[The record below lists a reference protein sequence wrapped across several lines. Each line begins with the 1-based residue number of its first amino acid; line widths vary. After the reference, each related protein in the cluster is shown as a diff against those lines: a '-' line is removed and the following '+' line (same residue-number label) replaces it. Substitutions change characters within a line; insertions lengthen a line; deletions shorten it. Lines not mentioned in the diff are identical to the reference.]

1 MIKFTTIIIYIVSVI
16 AITFGGVYLFKS
28 DIMPY
33 HYAFLELNY
42 NELVNLN
49 NKLIPL
55 FLALMKV
62 SGATFISVGIAGI
75 INTRILYI
83 NKSKRAWWSLL
94 LMFVLSLVP
103 MLYVTLNIANAIKDG
118 EPNPPWYLTLI
129 MLIMLLSALIMTYK
143 YVFNKK
149 TEQ

>member
-1 MIKFTTIIIYIVSVI
+1 MVKFATIIIYTVSVI
-16 AITFGGVYLFKS
+16 AIAFGGMYLLKS

-33 HYAFLELNY
+33 HYAFLELNH
-42 NELVNLN
+42 NELINLN
-49 NKLIPL
+49 NKLTPL

-62 SGATFISVGIAGI
+62 SGAAFIAVGIAGI

-118 EPNPPWYLTLI
+118 EPKPPWYLTLI
-129 MLIMLLSALIMTYK
+129 MLVMLLSALIMTYK
-143 YVFNKK
+143 YVNNKK
-149 TEQ
+149 TS